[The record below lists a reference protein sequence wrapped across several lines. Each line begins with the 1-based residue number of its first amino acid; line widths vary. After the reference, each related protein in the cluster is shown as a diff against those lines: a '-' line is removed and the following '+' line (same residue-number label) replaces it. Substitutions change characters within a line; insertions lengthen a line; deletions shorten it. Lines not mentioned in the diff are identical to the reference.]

1 MGRFGRSLNRAEL
14 IAYDVIPEQLA
25 RKVRV
30 VAIPGLPGRYAA
42 ITLGKMIFVARDIAQ
57 DGTSEL
63 LAHELVHVG
72 QWTND
77 GIVRFVRNY
86 LSHFATGLREH
97 RSWHEAYRS
106 ILAEVE
112 ARSEASDW
120 CKRCL

>member
-1 MGRFGRSLNRAEL
+1 MGRFGRSLSAAEL
-14 IAYDVIPEQLA
+14 VAYDVIPEQLA
-25 RKVRV
+25 RRVRV
-30 VAIPGLPGRYAA
+30 LSIPALPGRYAA
-42 ITLGKMIFVARDIAQ
+42 ITLGKLIFVARDIAE

-77 GIVRFVRNY
+77 GVIRFIGKY
-86 LSHFATGLREH
+86 LSHFASGLRQH
-97 RSWHEAYRS
+97 RSWHQAYRG

-112 ARSEASDW
+112 ARSEASAW

>member
-30 VAIPGLPGRYAA
+30 VSIPGLPGRYAA

-77 GIVRFVRNY
+77 GIIVFIRKY
-86 LSHFATGLREH
+86 LSHFASGLRQH
-97 RSWHEAYRS
+97 RSWHEAYRG

-120 CKRCL
+120 CERCL